1 MLLRMFVKIQDKL
14 AIEWTV
20 SLYQVIYITYVHI
33 RCRTLLY
40 AITRFIPS
48 VQVSNRVS
56 AAKNGLATSRVAVAL
71 LYNVNEK
78 K

>member
-1 MLLRMFVKIQDKL
+1 MLLRTFMKIQDKL

-20 SLYQVIYITYVHI
+20 SLSGNLYYVC
-33 RCRTLLY
+33 CRMLLY

-56 AAKNGLATSRVAVAL
+56 AVKNGLDTSRVAATW